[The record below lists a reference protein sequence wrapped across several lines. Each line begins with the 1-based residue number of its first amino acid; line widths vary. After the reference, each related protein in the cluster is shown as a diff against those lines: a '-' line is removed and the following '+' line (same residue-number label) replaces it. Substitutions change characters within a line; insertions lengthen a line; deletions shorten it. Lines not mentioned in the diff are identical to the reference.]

1 MLWRGLR
8 NFQFDWKLTLLVLV
22 LLPIMLRLGFWQL
35 AREAEKEQLQSIY
48 TERQQQAAVA
58 LQTVDSSGDLQ
69 YLQVLFEGQ
78 YDNAHVFLLDNKIYQ
93 GQVGYEVIVPFTT
106 DSGLVVFVN
115 RGWIAQAGERSRLPL
130 PAVIEQRVAVNGSV
144 YVPVGEQL
152 ILGDIEPGPQWPKVV
167 QSLDVDELARLTGLS
182 ADMHWF
188 PYSVRLG
195 EGAAGILERN
205 WSVISTTP
213 EKHRGYAVQWFAMAT
228 ALILLYLH
236 YSFRLARKLPD
247 TTDSPGDNQ

>member
-1 MLWRGLR
+1 MLWRRLR

-35 AREAEKEQLQSIY
+35 AREAEKEQLQAIY
-48 TERQQQAAVA
+48 TERQQQSAVPLETLEA
-58 LQTVDSSGDLQ
+58 SGDLQ
-69 YLQVLFEGQ
+69 YLQVLLEGE
-78 YDNAHVFLLDNKIYQ
+78 YDSAHVFLLDNKIYQ
-93 GQVGYEVIVPFTT
+93 GQVGYEVIQPFTT

-115 RGWIAQAGERSRLPL
+115 RGWLAQAGDRSVLPQ
-130 PAVIEQRVAVNGSV
+130 PEAIEGRVALNGSV

-152 ILGDIEPGPQWPKVV
+152 ILGDIQPGTQWPKIV
-167 QSLDVDELARLTGLS
+167 QSLEIDELALLAGIT
-182 ADMHWF
+182 AATTWF
-188 PYSVRLG
+188 PYSIRLG
-195 EGAAGILERN
+195 EGAAGVLERN

-236 YSFRLARKLPD
+236 YSFRLARNRA
-247 TTDSPGDNQ
+247 SNQ